1 MVLATGKA
9 LDAGPLTGCDSTLSR
24 LNLALLE
31 LRQLKVLTEAMC
43 RYFERNMSNP
53 DTKVPC
59 TAIRLMQ
66 NLQNDMDCLTDS
78 YEFLKNQLYLSRR
91 TVSRALVMTG
101 KI

>member
-1 MVLATGKA
+1 MVSATGKA
-9 LDAGPLTGCDSTLSR
+9 LDAGPVTGCDMILSR
-24 LNLALLE
+24 LDLTIRQLV
-31 LRQLKVLTEAMC
+31 QLKVLTEAMC

-53 DTKVPC
+53 DTKVPY
-59 TAIRLMQ
+59 TAVRLMQ

>member
-1 MVLATGKA
+1 
-9 LDAGPLTGCDSTLSR
+9 
-24 LNLALLE
+24 
-31 LRQLKVLTEAMC
+31 
-43 RYFERNMSNP
+43 
-53 DTKVPC
+53 
-59 TAIRLMQ
+59 MQ